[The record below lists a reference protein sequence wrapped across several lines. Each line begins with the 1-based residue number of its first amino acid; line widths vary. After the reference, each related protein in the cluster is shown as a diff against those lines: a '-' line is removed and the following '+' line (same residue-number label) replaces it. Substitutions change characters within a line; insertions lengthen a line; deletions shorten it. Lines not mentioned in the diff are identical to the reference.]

1 MSDFPKWMLAL
12 AGTNLIPLLMCPLF
26 LFGEFHP
33 FGTSEISAFNFLLYI
48 LTNLLWVV
56 PFLLFFVSLHL
67 YRRCFEKP
75 GIVVAVVGLL
85 LTLVDIWL
93 LVSAFQLS

>member
-12 AGTNLIPLLMCPLF
+12 AGTNLIPLLLCPLF
-26 LFGEFHP
+26 MFGGLHP
-33 FGTSEISAFNFLLYI
+33 FGTSEYGVVNFLLYM

-75 GIVVAVVGLL
+75 GILVAVLGLV
-85 LTLVDIWL
+85 LTVLDLFIL
-93 LVSAFQLS
+93 IGA

>member
-12 AGTNLIPLLMCPLF
+12 AGTNLIPLLICPLF
-26 LFGEFHP
+26 MFGGLHP
-33 FGTSEISAFNFLLYI
+33 FGVSEYGVINFLFYL

-67 YRRCFEKP
+67 YRRCFETP
-75 GIVVAVVGLL
+75 GVIVAVVGLL
-85 LTLVDIWL
+85 ITIGDILL
-93 LVSAFQLS
+93 LVLA